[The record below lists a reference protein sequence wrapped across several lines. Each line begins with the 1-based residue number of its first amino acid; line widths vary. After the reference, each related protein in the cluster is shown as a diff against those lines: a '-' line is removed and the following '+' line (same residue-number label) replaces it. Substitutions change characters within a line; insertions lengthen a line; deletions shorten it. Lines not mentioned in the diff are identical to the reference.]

1 MAAALRPLPASLV
14 TIRVELRTRSLYPR
28 VMDGKR
34 AAPGGP
40 GDDEP
45 PPPEASA
52 EHAGWEDEL
61 YGPLELE
68 RLRKDD
74 GRALIVFSRVD
85 GRR

>member
-1 MAAALRPLPASLV
+1 
-14 TIRVELRTRSLYPR
+14 
-28 VMDGKR
+28 MDGKR

-45 PPPEASA
+45 SPPEASA
-52 EHAGWEDEL
+52 EHAGGEDEL

-74 GRALIVFSRVD
+74 GRALIVFSRAD